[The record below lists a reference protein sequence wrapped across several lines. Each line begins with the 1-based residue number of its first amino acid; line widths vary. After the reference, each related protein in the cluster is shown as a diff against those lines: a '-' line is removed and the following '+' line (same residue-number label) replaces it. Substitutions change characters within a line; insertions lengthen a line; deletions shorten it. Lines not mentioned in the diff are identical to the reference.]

1 MTGPVL
7 VDYSRWPDD
16 QTSRVLAAISLD
28 VSSDE
33 LEFWGGTVLSWN
45 CLADA
50 WLREDIELIAL
61 VACREVAALV
71 ERAVARGIAS
81 SHDYPTW
88 QPRLAATTGSQPSA
102 LGRSSCRD
110 HSASHSLN
118 GFSTESR
125 TRARGA
131 CSRAPEPAAR
141 QRHSRT
147 SLRPGGGR
155 SPAKTVRS

>member
-1 MTGPVL
+1 VAGR
-7 VDYSRWPDD
+7 S
-16 QTSRVLAAISLD
+16 TSRVLAAISLD

-33 LEFWGGTVLSWN
+33 LGFLGDTVLSWT
-45 CLADA
+45 CLVDA

-71 ERAVARGIAS
+71 ERTVGRSIAS

-102 LGRSSCRD
+102 LVGCSSCRD
-110 HSASHSLN
+110 HSASDPLN
-118 GFSTESR
+118 GFSSESR
-125 TRARGA
+125 TTARGA
-131 CSRAPEPAAR
+131 CSQAPEPAAR
-141 QRHSRT
+141 QRQSRT
-147 SLRPGGGR
+147 SLRLRGDK